1 MGESNVIPFKKGQ
14 IITPASTPKGF
25 LKVPRKL
32 VMYVGYTAAII
43 FADLARISEDKDVND
58 LFHVWFDETPKGVFF
73 WVRLPSKWWSGS
85 LGISLG
91 TLRKCLT
98 ELEAMGFIFSHQ
110 DSNSFDKS
118 KWYRINYNQKF

>member
-14 IITPASTPKGF
+14 IITPAPTPKGF

-32 VMYVGYTAAII
+32 VRYVGHTAAIV

-58 LFHVWFDETPKGVFF
+58 LFHVWFDETPKEVFF
-73 WVRLPSKWWSGS
+73 WVRLPSTWWSGS

-91 TLRKCLT
+91 TLRKCLA

-110 DSNSFDKS
+110 DANSFDKS